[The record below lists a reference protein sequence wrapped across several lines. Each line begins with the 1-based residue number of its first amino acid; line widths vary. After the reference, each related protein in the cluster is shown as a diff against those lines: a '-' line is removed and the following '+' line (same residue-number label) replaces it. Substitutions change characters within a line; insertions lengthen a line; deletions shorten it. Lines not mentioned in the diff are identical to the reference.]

1 MNKEEI
7 LSKSRQSNKDEG
19 LEYIENKGRKIGYLI
34 FVCVCFFIGIFNAF
48 IGQKNDAI
56 VALFWT
62 FGLAENIVK
71 YQFTHEKKNLIWAII
86 FLISTIFSLTNFV
99 LSSLR

>member
-19 LEYIENKGRKIGYLI
+19 LEYIENKGRKIGYSI
-34 FVCVCFFIGIFNAF
+34 FTCVFAFIVIFNTF
-48 IGQKNDAI
+48 IGQKSDA
-56 VALFWT
+56 VSALFWT
-62 FGLAENIVK
+62 FGLAENIAK
-71 YQFTHEKKNLIWAII
+71 YQFTHEKKNLILAIG
-86 FLISTIFSLTNFV
+86 FLITTIFSLTNFV